1 MITIS
6 DFDLD
11 EEKFTNDLFYSPLGV
26 GLVCALGK
34 KLPRKGSWCYQFNS
48 SLH

>member
-11 EEKFTNDLFYSPLGV
+11 EEKFANDLFYSPLGV

-34 KLPRKGSWCYQFNS
+34 KLPRKRS
-48 SLH
+48 